1 MQYDAVTYR
10 LRDVAEELNPQEVS
24 NIMLAAARLAGA
36 VPQLLN
42 ELELL
47 AEVLADKVAAMD
59 EQHVGNSIW
68 ATAKLQ
74 RQTGG
79 AALLAVLPD
88 LLKRAEAVVMNMN
101 QQNVVNIIWAAAT
114 LRNTP
119 PEFLL
124 LMPNLVNQATKII
137 AQIDSQGVANIFWSA
152 SKLHR
157 EAPSL
162 RDFLPSLAK
171 RAEAVIPEMNAE
183 GAASTILAVGQLP
196 SDSKLFVQNL
206 VSGLT
211 QRMFSILQQSPPRE
225 MSNACWGLALCGHAD
240 TDFMNSVEEPSLVA
254 AELTGCKQRLVEYDM
269 PQILMSFARLD
280 ISGPPDFLDLVSK
293 KLWPMLK
300 GMNAWGLC
308 ALSWSCNISRQ
319 LDASGSV
326 TTGTARVEEQVA
338 TRGFSQQE
346 VEHRCG
352 NFADIPGK
360 EMFKP
365 LLMRKCWAYSAFKDN
380 PWLLI
385 NVCHLA
391 ITERATSK
399 SQDVFL
405 AGTDCEGAVVLTHGL
420 MFYSDDYVLS
430 NLASRPRH
438 RLARPS
444 DHGNQIQEGQWLCEI
459 SLFSQWWHRGTISA
473 QGAALYA
480 HVDAGKFVNLVTENG
495 GYSYAFLRT
504 FGILLTAH
512 VEDLMASDQDTDMVD
527 QERVVELCARA
538 KNFLQISKVVTGE
551 LQKSPSWLTERT

>member
-1 MQYDAVTYR
+1 MAIQQGSDCLCVLPPQSNVR
-10 LRDVAEELNPQEVS
+10 LVMSIVGLLAITWDVVFIPVQAFESVSPTFQEVLQVATILVFGYWILDFVLQFFS
-24 NIMLAAARLAGA
+24 APDNTNNAMDLRLKNVALLYARSGWMFLD
-36 VPQLLN
+36 LLLLGLDIGLFSAEIHIRN
-42 ELELL
+42 RTTTTGLNSVRLIRVLRLLRFFRLLRLSRVQKTLVSILTRFTSVYFWMAMQMMKGIVIILVINHYVTIGWLVLGVYYPGHTWLE
-47 AEVLADKVAAMD
+47 EFQLADKGFS
-59 EQHVGNSIW
+59 EQYVYSFHW
-68 ATAKLQ
+68 AIAQFLPST
-74 RQTGG
+74 TNISPVH
-79 AALLAVLPD
+79 ALERLYAILAVLLSFGVLSSFITGVTNTVNALRAVRVSSLTQEAKLRQFFVERRLPAR
-88 LLKRAEAVVMNMN
+88 LLKLCLNAYHEKADS
-101 QQNVVNIIWAAAT
+101 AT
-114 LRNTP
+114 IF
-119 PEFLL
+119 E
-124 LMPNLVNQATKII
+124 Q
-137 AQIDSQGVANIFWSA
+137 DVA
-152 SKLHR
+152 
-157 EAPSL
+157 
-162 RDFLPSLAK
+162 
-171 RAEAVIPEMNAE
+171 
-183 GAASTILAVGQLP
+183 
-196 SDSKLFVQNL
+196 
-206 VSGLT
+206 
-211 QRMFSILQQSPPRE
+211 ILQTSPE
-225 MSNACWGLALCGHAD
+225 
-240 TDFMNSVEEPSLVA
+240 
-254 AELTGCKQRLVEYDM
+254 RLRAKVHE
-269 PQILMSFARLD
+269 
-280 ISGPPDFLDLVSK
+280 
-293 KLWPMLK
+293 
-300 GMNAWGLC
+300 
-308 ALSWSCNISRQ
+308 
-319 LDASGSV
+319 
-326 TTGTARVEEQVA
+326 
-338 TRGFSQQE
+338 
-346 VEHRCG
+346 
-352 NFADIPGK
+352 